1 MVHHTLQKLMVRM
14 LFDEEFVEEV
24 YAAPDR
30 TLAVLDLTEAERGQL
45 LGVDRRAWRHDP
57 LRIRRT
63 LRTLVEEFKVS
74 TTIILAETR
83 LLASLERFFS
93 SRFFHDSVEKRGS
106 MGLAFAEFL
115 LEGRR
120 RGEWRA
126 PQIVDVVRLEAAI
139 ARCRRALARE
149 AYYEAGD
156 LPATISDRTRVRL
169 APGCDVASFQA
180 NVIATIQ
187 RVEQYLFELSLMPAM
202 ALCGDAPKLPALPDV
217 DGQKKVYL
225 LFSPGSAGISIT
237 NLDKSDFLILYETK
251 RAVEIRSLL
260 SRLAPA
266 RAGLAQDILA
276 EWLENGALMI
286 ANENRHG

>member
-1 MVHHTLQKLMVRM
+1 M

-24 YAAPDR
+24 YAAPER
-30 TLAVLDLTEAERGQL
+30 ALGGLDLTEAERSQL

-57 LRIRRT
+57 LRRRRT
-63 LRTLVEEFKVS
+63 LRTLAEEFKVS

-93 SRFFHDSVEKRGS
+93 SQFFHGSVQERAS

-115 LEGRR
+115 LDGFRR
-120 RGEWRA
+120 EEWKT
-126 PQIVDVVRLEAAI
+126 PQIADVVRLEAAI
-139 ARCRRALARE
+139 AGCRRALARE
-149 AYYEAGD
+149 AHYEAGD
-156 LPATISDRTRVRL
+156 LSATVSDRTRVRL
-169 APGCDVASFQA
+169 APGYDVAGFQA

-187 RVEQYLFELSLMPAM
+187 RVEHYLFELSLMPAM
-202 ALCGDAPKLPALPDV
+202 ALCDDAPRLPALPEV

-225 LFSPGSAGISIT
+225 LFSPGASGISII
-237 NLDKSDFLILYETK
+237 NIDKSDFLVLYETK

-266 RAGLAQDILA
+266 RARQAQDILA

-286 ANENRHG
+286 ADENRQG